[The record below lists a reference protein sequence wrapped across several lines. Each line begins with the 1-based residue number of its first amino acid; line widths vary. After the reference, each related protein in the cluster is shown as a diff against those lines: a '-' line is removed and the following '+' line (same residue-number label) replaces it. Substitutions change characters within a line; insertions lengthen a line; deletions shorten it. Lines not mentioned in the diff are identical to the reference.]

1 MRLLM
6 QDVTNLTKTQLD
18 ALREIGNIGS
28 GNAASALAQFLNRK
42 IDMAV
47 PSASIMEFN
56 AIPGLVGG
64 PDKTVMGIFLKV
76 MGEISG
82 RFLLLIPE
90 KTSLRLLHTL
100 IPGCEIDSPLKMG
113 EMESSCMREV
123 GNILAGAFLNAL
135 SVITQTPML
144 NSLPSMTFD
153 MAGAMIDSIV
163 ADMTII
169 SDKVLMIETSFIESE
184 EDLRIHIFLLPDPN
198 SLQLLLQKIGV
209 V

>member
-1 MRLLM
+1 M

-47 PSASIMEFN
+47 PSASIMDFN
-56 AIPGLVGG
+56 EIPTLVGG
-64 PDKTVMGIFLKV
+64 KDQRVMGIFLKV

-90 KTSLRLLHTL
+90 DTSVRLLKTL
-100 IPGCEIDSPLKMG
+100 IPGCEIDDPLNMS
-113 EMESSCMREV
+113 ELESSCMREV

-135 SVITQTPML
+135 SALTQIPML
-144 NSLPSMTFD
+144 NSIPSMTFD
-153 MAGAMIDSIV
+153 MAGAMIDSVV
-163 ADMTII
+163 ADMTAV
-169 SDKVLMIETSFIESE
+169 SDKVLMIETSFIESD
-184 EDLRIHIFLLPDPN
+184 EDMRIHILLLPQPD
-198 SLQLLLQKIGV
+198 SLLKLLKSIGV
-209 V
+209 A

>member
-47 PSASIMEFN
+47 PSASIMDFN
-56 AIPGLVGG
+56 AIPGLIGG
-64 PDKTVMGIFLKV
+64 PQKTVMGIFLKV
-76 MGEISG
+76 MGEVSG

-90 KTSLRLLHTL
+90 KTALRLLHTL

-113 EMESSCMREV
+113 ELESSCMREV

-153 MAGAMIDSIV
+153 MAGALIDSIV
-163 ADMTII
+163 ADMTSV

-184 EDLRIHIFLLPDPN
+184 EDLRIHIFLLPDPA

-209 V
+209 C

>member
-1 MRLLM
+1 ME
-6 QDVTNLTKTQLD
+6 DVTNLTRTQLD

-47 PSASIMEFN
+47 PSAKILDFKD
-56 AIPGLVGG
+56 IPDLVGG
-64 PDKTVMGIFLKV
+64 PAQNVMGIFLKV

-100 IPGCEIDSPLKMG
+100 IPGCEIDSPLNMG

-135 SVITQTPML
+135 STLTQTPML
-144 NSLPSMTFD
+144 NSLPSMAFD
-153 MAGAMIDSIV
+153 LSGSLINYVV
-163 ADMTII
+163 ADMVAV
-169 SDKVLMIETSFIESE
+169 SDKVLMIETSFIEE
-184 EDLRIHIFLLPDPN
+184 QEDLKIHIFLLPGPD
-198 SLQLLLQKIGV
+198 SLQKLLKSIGV
-209 V
+209 A

>member
-1 MRLLM
+1 ME
-6 QDVTNLTKTQLD
+6 DVTTLTKIQLD
-18 ALREIGNIGS
+18 ALREVGNIGS

-47 PSASIMEFN
+47 PSASILDFKE
-56 AIPGLVGG
+56 IPELLGG
-64 PDKTVMGIFLKV
+64 AGTRVMGIFLKV
-76 MGEISG
+76 LGEISG

-90 KTSLRLLHTL
+90 STSIKLLQTL
-100 IPGCEIDSPLKMG
+100 IPGCEITDPLKMS
-113 EMESSCMREV
+113 ELESSCMREV

-135 SVITQTPML
+135 SALTQTPML

-163 ADMTII
+163 ADMTAV

-184 EDLRIHIFLLPDPN
+184 EDLRIHIFLLPEPK
-198 SLQLLLQKIGV
+198 SLNILLQKIGV
-209 V
+209 I

>member
-1 MRLLM
+1 M
-6 QDVTNLTKTQLD
+6 QDVTNLTRTQLD
-18 ALREIGNIGS
+18 ALREVGNIGS

-47 PSASIMEFN
+47 PSASILDFKS
-56 AIPGLVGG
+56 IPSIIGG
-64 PDKTVMGIFLKV
+64 PGTRVMGIFLKV

-90 KTSLRLLHTL
+90 KTALKLLHTL
-100 IPGCEIDSPLKMG
+100 IPGCEIDNPLKMT
-113 EMESSCMREV
+113 ELESSCMREV

-135 SVITQTPML
+135 SVLTQTPML

-153 MAGAMIDSIV
+153 MAGAMIDGVV
-163 ADMTII
+163 ADMTAV

-184 EDLRIHIFLLPDPN
+184 EDLRIHIFLLPEPA
-198 SLQLLLQKIGV
+198 SLVLLLKKIGV
-209 V
+209 S